1 MVRPPSSLKTGLFT
15 DLPRMSQIARSM
27 AEIAAMVT
35 PLRPQAWVE
44 RYMRCHRYS

>member
-15 DLPRMSQIARSM
+15 DFPRMSQMARSM
-27 AEIAAMVT
+27 AEMAAIVT
-35 PLRPQAWVE
+35 PLRPQACVD